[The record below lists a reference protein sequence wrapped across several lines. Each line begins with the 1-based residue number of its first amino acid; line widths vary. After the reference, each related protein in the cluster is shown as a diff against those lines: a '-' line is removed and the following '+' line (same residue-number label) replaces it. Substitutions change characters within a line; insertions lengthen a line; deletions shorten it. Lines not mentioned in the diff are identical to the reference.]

1 MGRSST
7 TLTFTLF
14 SSLHTSMLFSPMGQL
29 EDGTRPVLS
38 LSIFSTNITDLG
50 EDSGVQG
57 ISVPLT
63 VQGGSRGVVFLVVR

>member
-1 MGRSST
+1 MS
-7 TLTFTLF
+7 
-14 SSLHTSMLFSPMGQL
+14 QL
-29 EDGTRPVLS
+29 EDGIKRVLS

-57 ISVPLT
+57 ISVPLA